1 MFKLCF
7 HKWIVIYQQPKY
19 KYFQCSKCDKIRTI
33 ELFKGGYQPKIKK
46 MEWIKMNKETVS
58 KWLRT
63 ETEKLEKDIQKID
76 KNIIKIMEEAN
87 VGSLDKLNGL
97 NIKRKEILSQQ
108 LKLYEMLGRAD
119 RELDS
124 LESEDK

>member
-1 MFKLCF
+1 M
-7 HKWIVIYQQPKY
+7 
-19 KYFQCSKCDKIRTI
+19 
-33 ELFKGGYQPKIKK
+33 KK
-46 MEWIKMNKETVS
+46 EIVS

-76 KNIIKIMEEAN
+76 KNIIKLMEEAN
-87 VGSLDKLNGL
+87 VGSLDKLNQL
-97 NIKRKEILSQQ
+97 NIKRKETLAQQ

-124 LESEDK
+124 LEGAE

>member
-1 MFKLCF
+1 
-7 HKWIVIYQQPKY
+7 
-19 KYFQCSKCDKIRTI
+19 
-33 ELFKGGYQPKIKK
+33 
-46 MEWIKMNKETVS
+46 MNKETVS

-97 NIKRKEILSQQ
+97 NIKRKEILAQQ

-124 LESEDK
+124 IESEDN